1 MVRHFFFKDVLYI
14 ILSSLV
20 FSKMFYCSTAWY
32 ETSKENIHKLQLM
45 QNFVGCVLTNTKKFD
60 HITPVIHELGWLT
73 IEELLR
79 LRDVTMI
86 FKCLNGLVPS
96 YWVTTKLVKR
106 ADTHSYCT
114 GQSNQLNLSQCR
126 TFAAQ
131 RAFPFRASKYWK
143 SISNNIRNSASVEV
157 FKGIARL
164 QIIRMSKYKIYSLFV
179 DIFN

>member
-1 MVRHFFFKDVLYI
+1 MVRHFFFKHVLHI
-14 ILSSLV
+14 ILNSLV
-20 FSKMFYCSTAWY
+20 FSKMLYCSTVWY
-32 ETSKENIHKLQLM
+32 GTSKENIHKLQVM
-45 QNFVGCVLTNTKKFD
+45 QYYVGRVLTNTKKFD

-114 GQSNQLNLSQCR
+114 GQSNQLNLSQCG
-126 TFAAQ
+126 TFTAQ
-131 RAFPFRASKYWK
+131 PAFPFTTSKYWN
-143 SISNNIRNSASVEV
+143 SLSNDIRNSASVEV

-164 QIIRMSKYKIYSLFV
+164 EIIRMRKHKIYPQFV
-179 DIFN
+179 DIF